1 MELTK
6 LNKDTI
12 KGLPNE
18 FGIYKIFLFDS
29 AGPIKIQRYGG
40 VDDSGLVYI
49 GMSNKQGLQ
58 TRLKNFEI
66 TFRMEKT
73 RNHTA
78 AIKLKTRK
86 ILSNLRNS
94 TCYVSFEIHEEP
106 KSIEK
111 AFIAS
116 YVDRFGEKPLLN
128 G

>member
-6 LNKDTI
+6 LNIDTI
-12 KGLPNE
+12 KGFPNE

-40 VDDSGLVYI
+40 LDDSGLVYI

-58 TRLKNFEI
+58 ARLKNFEI

-86 ILSNLRNS
+86 ILSNLRNA
-94 TCYVSFEIHEEP
+94 TCYVIYEIHKEP

-111 AFIAS
+111 AVIAS

>member
-1 MELTK
+1 MELIK
-6 LNKDTI
+6 LNKETI
-12 KGLPNE
+12 KDLPNG
-18 FGIYKIFLFDS
+18 FGIYKIFLYNS
-29 AGPIKIQRYGG
+29 AGPIKIQRFGG

-78 AIKLKTRK
+78 AMKLKTRK
-86 ILSNLRNS
+86 VLSHLRNS
-94 TCYVSFEIHEEP
+94 TCYVIFEIHQEP

-111 AFIAS
+111 LFLAS